1 MGAMIRRLPIL
12 FWLAIVLACVTL
24 QGEPRRT
31 PEAQVPE
38 EFPVSAWLEK
48 KEITQIRWTV
58 SVWKLDPRA
67 DLRQELSIS
76 ARVLPQELQKTG
88 DTHDLVMFARALEGG
103 RVVGPVYSVTPYQP
117 TDTQRKGR
125 EPPVFLPMIAI
136 VKPGKYRLEL
146 ALLDRATGLYSTK
159 FENVSVEGPKH
170 DPLEQSFRQFSNFE
184 FVPRREPEERDRPV
198 YLPPEISAGNLGLGI
213 GIMIRGPSRNYSRLT
228 VWSAGSSAELPSFVV
243 RKPGVHLSILAL
255 LTPPDDVIGESALAG
270 YFQDSLVNILTI
282 LTRLRAPEGTV
293 QLTGI
298 DLMERKRVFDR
309 EDVQHVTPEV
319 LSAAIRKDTSTTSL
333 GALAGMASNG
343 RFFTDLL
350 KESFDR
356 AEQDAPGTEHHI
368 ILVGTRTAFTENSI
382 EPLPA
387 GRCRCSV
394 HYIRFFLDQGRDD
407 IEKLLRN
414 YKPQIYEP
422 RSWPEFREQ
431 FGRLYEQLQQQN

>member
-1 MGAMIRRLPIL
+1 MDAMIRRLPVL
-12 FWLAIVLACVTL
+12 FWFAVVLACVTL
-24 QGEPRRT
+24 QGEPQRT
-31 PEAQVPE
+31 AEAQVPE
-38 EFPVSAWLEK
+38 GFPVSAWLEK
-48 KEITQIRWTV
+48 KEVTQIRWTV
-58 SVWKLDPRA
+58 SIGKPSLRA
-67 DLRQELSIS
+67 DLRQELSIW
-76 ARVLPQELQKTG
+76 ARVARQELRNAG
-88 DTHDLVMFARALEGG
+88 DLHDLVMFAR
-103 RVVGPVYSVTPYQP
+103 VVDVESGSVHSVTPHDWVADP
-117 TDTQRKGR
+117 RRKGL
-125 EPPVFLPMIAI
+125 ELPVFLPMIAI
-136 VKPGKYRLEL
+136 VKPGKYKVEL
-146 ALLDRATGLYSTK
+146 ALLDRATGRYSTK

-170 DPLEQSFRQFSNFE
+170 DPLEQSFQQFSNFE
-184 FVPRREPEERDRPV
+184 FVPRQEPEERDRSV
-198 YLPPEISAGNLGLGI
+198 YLPPEIYAGNLGLGI

-228 VWSAGSSAELPSFVV
+228 VWSAGASAELPSFVV
-243 RKPGVHLSILAL
+243 RKPGVHVSVLAL

-282 LTRLRAPEGTV
+282 LTRLKVPEGTV

-309 EDVQHVTPEV
+309 EDVQHVTPEL
-319 LSAAIRKDTSTTSL
+319 LSAAVRKDTTTTSL
-333 GALAGMASNG
+333 DALAGMASNG
-343 RFFTDLL
+343 RFITDLL

-368 ILVGTRTAFTENSI
+368 ILVGTRTAFTESSI

>member
-1 MGAMIRRLPIL
+1 MIRRLPVL
-12 FWLAIVLACVTL
+12 FWFAVVLACATL
-24 QGEPRRT
+24 QGVLAE
-31 PEAQVPE
+31 QVPE

-58 SVWKLDPRA
+58 TVWKPALRA
-67 DLRQELSIS
+67 DLRQELSIWGNV
-76 ARVLPQELQKTG
+76 APQELRKTG
-88 DTHDLVMFARALEGG
+88 DTHDLIMFARVLEAG
-103 RVVGPVYSVTPYQP
+103 RVVGPVYSVTPYTPTEPQP
-117 TDTQRKGR
+117 KGRR
-125 EPPVFLPMIAI
+125 EPPAFLPMIAI
-136 VKPGKYRLEL
+136 VKPGKYKLEL
-146 ALLDRATGLYSTK
+146 ALLDRATGRYSTK
-159 FENVSVEGPKH
+159 FENVSVDGPKD
-170 DPLEQSFRQFSNFE
+170 DPLEQSFQQFSNVE
-184 FVPRREPEERDRPV
+184 FVPRREPEERDHSV
-198 YLPPEISAGNLGLGI
+198 YIPPEIYAGNLGLGI
-213 GIMIRGPSRNYSRLT
+213 GIMTRPSRSYLRLA
-228 VWSAGSSAELPSFVV
+228 VRSAGASVELPSFAI
-243 RKPGVHLSILAL
+243 RKPGKVNISILAL
-255 LTPPDDVIGESALAG
+255 LTPPDDVIGEPALAG
-270 YFQDSLVNILTI
+270 YFQDSLANILTI
-282 LTRLRAPEGTV
+282 LTRLRVPEGTA

-309 EDVQHVTPEV
+309 EDVQQVTPEL

-343 RFFTDLL
+343 RFITDLL

-368 ILVGTRTAFTENSI
+368 IVVGTRTAFTENSI

-431 FGRLYEQLQQQN
+431 FGRLYEQLQQPN